1 MLSQVPE
8 KTDTVADQE
17 PRWLAA
23 VAMLAVG
30 LLFGALPSYLSVGPR
45 WLLLLVIAVLLV
57 PTVASHRAGHHNLST
72 ALSPADT
79 PALSRWAK
87 ILMMI
92 QATIS
97 LAVIALLA
105 ARAVNIL

>member
-1 MLSQVPE
+1 MTKGSMERDAAP
-8 KTDTVADQE
+8 
-17 PRWLAA
+17 PRPAA
-23 VAMLAVG
+23 KQSGTFL
-30 LLFGALPSYLSVGPR
+30 
-45 WLLLLVIAVLLV
+45 
-57 PTVASHRAGHHNLST
+57 
-72 ALSPADT
+72 
-79 PALSRWAK
+79 WAK